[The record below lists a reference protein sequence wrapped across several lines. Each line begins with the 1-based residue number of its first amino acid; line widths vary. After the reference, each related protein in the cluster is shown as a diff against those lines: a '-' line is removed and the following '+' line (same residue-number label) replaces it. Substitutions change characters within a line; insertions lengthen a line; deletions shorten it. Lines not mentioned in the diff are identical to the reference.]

1 MNENFYAHLHV
12 LLIALSMAFAI
23 NLLAWRLGFF
33 NPPADTEKEVEQALS
48 WNYVALAFTIF
59 VVLGLFLFPVLAG
72 VWISLQPAGVAVN
85 SEENFDP
92 LLKGWFNVFS
102 MSSITA
108 ILLLFTSSLG
118 VENWLLIWNR
128 SQKTGMKR
136 VQDFFFGVIT
146 WVVAYPYVSFI
157 GQLAALLIILF
168 FPEIPFNPEQN
179 AVKYV
184 KGLLEFPLLFWTTAV
199 VLVFVV
205 PMTEELLFRGFLQS
219 WLRTIMGK
227 PKAIVLS
234 SFLFAGMHYSS
245 VQGIANGELLFSLFI
260 LSLFLG
266 YLYERQRTLWAP
278 IGLHAAFNA
287 ISIIMIFVVT
297 E

>member
-1 MNENFYAHLHV
+1 MNEIFYGHLHI
-12 LLIALSMAFAI
+12 LLIALSMALAI
-23 NLLAWRLGFF
+23 SLLAWRLGFF
-33 NPPADTEKEVEQALS
+33 SPSSDTGKEVEQTLP
-48 WNYVALAFTIF
+48 WKYVALAFTIF
-59 VVLGLFLFPVLAG
+59 IVVGLLLFPVLAG
-72 VWISLQPAGVAVN
+72 VWISLQPGGVAVN

-108 ILLLFTSSLG
+108 ILILFTSSLG

-136 VQDFFFGVIT
+136 LQDFFFGVVT
-146 WVVAYPYVSFI
+146 WTLAYPYVSCV
-157 GQLAALLIILF
+157 GQLVALLIILF
-168 FPEIPFNPEQN
+168 FPDIPFNPEQT

-227 PKAIVLS
+227 SKAIMLS

-245 VQGIANGELLFSLFI
+245 SQGVANGELLFSLFI

-287 ISIIMIFVVT
+287 ISIIMIFFVT